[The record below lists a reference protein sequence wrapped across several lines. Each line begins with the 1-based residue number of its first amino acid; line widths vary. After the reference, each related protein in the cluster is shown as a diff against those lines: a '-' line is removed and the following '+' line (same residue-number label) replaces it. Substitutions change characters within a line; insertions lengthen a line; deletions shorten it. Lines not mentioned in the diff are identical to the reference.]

1 MGGGRS
7 DRALERE
14 RMRESEKGS
23 GSGKSPK
30 WVLNFWLIL
39 VYYVVLLV
47 DCSPEYLLYTTEDV
61 CKKK

>member
-1 MGGGRS
+1 MGGRS

-47 DCSPEYLLYTTEDV
+47 DLLYTTEDV